1 MRKIRKLTILG
12 LATYFLLSIS
22 LYGAERIA
30 IVTKV
35 KGTVELR
42 KSGGNFKSVTPGIV
56 LFDQDFIKTGS
67 DGFMVMVYLDDKSM
81 LKIKQNTNL
90 QISGTRKGKG
100 ISKKI
105 DMIAGTL
112 KAEISKEK
120 RGDFIISTPTSVASV
135 KGTHF
140 WFISNPLFGDQVIG
154 LEGLIELLNL
164 ISGEVITVGAGMTG
178 TSMQTGKLDL
188 QETADSDIPE
198 DEDEAKKEI
207 NELKVRLKDAFGE
220 EKDFII
226 KYR

>member
-1 MRKIRKLTILG
+1 MRKVRKLTALG
-12 LATYFLLSIS
+12 LTAFFLSSIS

-30 IVTKV
+30 VVTKV

-42 KSGGNFKSVTPGIV
+42 KSGSNFKLVTPGIV

-105 DMIAGTL
+105 DMIVGTL
-112 KAEISKEK
+112 KAEISKER
-120 RGDFIISTPTSVASV
+120 RGDFIISTPTTVASV
-135 KGTHF
+135 KGTIF

-154 LEGLIELLNL
+154 LEGLIELQNL
-164 ISGEVITVGAGMTG
+164 ISGEVIIVGAGMTG
-178 TSMQTGKLDL
+178 ISTPTGDLEL
-188 QETADSDIPE
+188 QETIDSDIPE
-198 DEDEAKKEI
+198 DEDEAEEEI

-220 EKDFII
+220 EKVFII

>member
-112 KAEISKEK
+112 KAEISKER

-188 QETADSDIPE
+188 QETADSDIPK

>member
-112 KAEISKEK
+112 KAEISKER

>member
-1 MRKIRKLTILG
+1 MRKIRKLTTLG

-56 LFDQDFIKTGS
+56 LFDKDFIKTGP

-90 QISGTRKGKG
+90 QISGTRKGRG

-120 RGDFIISTPTSVASV
+120 RGDFIISTPTTVASV
-135 KGTHF
+135 KGTIF
-140 WFISNPLFGDQVIG
+140 WFKFNLLLGDQVIG
-154 LEGLIELLNL
+154 LEGLIELQNL

-188 QETADSDIPE
+188 QETVDSDIPE
-198 DEDEAKKEI
+198 DEDEAEEEI

-220 EKDFII
+220 EKDFIL